1 MHIITTSL
9 GLLISSAVLS
19 CLAADIIIESKDD
32 DCRNITSCVS
42 CIADGACTWCVT
54 KSLCT
59 KHLCGNDNVIYS
71 KGTNALLAGQEFCPR
86 VVEPK
91 DRKLVFKTGKKDIL
105 SVKLTQIYLH
115 MAFTPWKCKININGK
130 EKKVP
135 AILIGDSVYC
145 EVFEF
150 KNDSEKPYVDGSIR
164 VLWDYNKLFD
174 GSIPFRV
181 CRCDLD
187 PSCTAC

>member
-1 MHIITTSL
+1 MHIITTL
-9 GLLISSAVLS
+9 GLLFSSAVLN

-32 DCRNITSCVS
+32 DCRNITSCAS
-42 CIADGACTWCVT
+42 CLDDSECTWCVT

-59 KHLCGNDNVIYS
+59 KNLCGNDNIIYPE
-71 KGTNALLAGQEFCPR
+71 GTDALLAGQEFCPR
-86 VVEPK
+86 VVESK
-91 DRKLVFKTGKKDIL
+91 DQKLIFKTGKKDIL

-115 MAFTPWKCKININGK
+115 MAFRPWKCKININGK
-130 EKKVP
+130 EKNVP
-135 AILIGDSVYC
+135 AMLIGDAVYC

-150 KNDSEKPYVDGSIR
+150 KNDSEIPYVDGSVR

-187 PSCTAC
+187 PSCSAC